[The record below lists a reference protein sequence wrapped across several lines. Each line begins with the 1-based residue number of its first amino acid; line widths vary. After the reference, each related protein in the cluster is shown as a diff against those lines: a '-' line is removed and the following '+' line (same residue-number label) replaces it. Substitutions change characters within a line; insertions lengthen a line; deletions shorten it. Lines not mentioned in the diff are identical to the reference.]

1 MPNVIEVD
9 GIVKRYGDLVALDQ
23 LSLEVQAGE
32 IYGLLGP
39 NGSGKSTAIYCMLAL
54 LTHERGEVRIF
65 GQTMRPDSY
74 DSKRRIGVVMQ
85 DVAVFGPLTVEENI
99 DFFCGLYVRDRAERK
114 RLVADAID
122 FAGLGDFRKFLPAKL
137 SGGLLRRLNIA
148 CGIAHRPDLIF
159 LDEPTVAVDPQSRN
173 NILEGLEEL
182 NRQGTTIVYTTH
194 YMEEVE
200 QICDRIG
207 ILDHGQ
213 LIAEGTADELK
224 GMISSGDT
232 ITIELQDPNDAVI
245 QALRELDFVSQL
257 ESSEGRIEIQTKHGE
272 RRLDSV
278 LATLAAHDTA
288 YSSIYAQ
295 KPTLNT
301 VFLEITGRALRDHD

>member
-1 MPNVIEVD
+1 M
-9 GIVKRYGDLVALDQ
+9 
-23 LSLEVQAGE
+23 
-32 IYGLLGP
+32 
-39 NGSGKSTAIYCMLAL
+39 
-54 LTHERGEVRIF
+54 
-65 GQTMRPDSY
+65 
-74 DSKRRIGVVMQ
+74 
-85 DVAVFGPLTVEENI
+85 
-99 DFFCGLYVRDRAERK
+99 
-114 RLVADAID
+114 ADAID

-257 ESSEGRIEIQTKHGE
+257 ESSEGRIEIQTRHGE